1 MDRPREAELRRLIG
15 FVAEWAA
22 AAPAGTGQLA
32 DVVLAELAELVSGD
46 HAVRTHV
53 GGGPRGAIAWAS
65 TDPRVAASRRRDRDR
80 WVGHIAEHPIVSYW
94 ERSRTG
100 SAVRA
105 SDLIGQRAYRR
116 LPIYAYFFE
125 PFGIEYNLALRVS
138 LARGGRVDFSVCRK
152 HRDFSDRERDLL
164 ESLRPYLTVTLRR
177 AEAGSIARPL
187 LSRFGL
193 SLREAQVL
201 ALVATGRSNRE
212 VAAMLFL
219 SPLTVRKHLEH
230 VYAKLGVRTRTE
242 AAAVAMETLSGWD
255 DGAARSLLDP
265 YLRRTPLAGSEREA
279 SVTPTVLG
287 LTKREAEVLTL
298 AVSGKSNRE
307 IAAALA
313 LATGTVKKHLD
324 RIYAKLGVHHRAEAA
339 VRMHA
344 LQLTTGTS
352 AVY

>member
-1 MDRPREAELRRLIG
+1 
-15 FVAEWAA
+15 
-22 AAPAGTGQLA
+22 
-32 DVVLAELAELVSGD
+32 
-46 HAVRTHV
+46 
-53 GGGPRGAIAWAS
+53 
-65 TDPRVAASRRRDRDR
+65 
-80 WVGHIAEHPIVSYW
+80 
-94 ERSRTG
+94 
-100 SAVRA
+100 
-105 SDLIGQRAYRR
+105 
-116 LPIYAYFFE
+116 
-125 PFGIEYNLALRVS
+125 
-138 LARGGRVDFSVCRK
+138 
-152 HRDFSDRERDLL
+152 
-164 ESLRPYLTVTLRR
+164 
-177 AEAGSIARPL
+177 
-187 LSRFGL
+187 
-193 SLREAQVL
+193 
-201 ALVATGRSNRE
+201 
-212 VAAMLFL
+212 MLFL

-352 AVY
+352 AVS